1 MLSIDIELVPE
12 RWDEE
17 NEVFI
22 PPVIQTLELEHSLAS
37 VSKWEEKWHKPF
49 FSTEEKTN
57 EESIYYIK
65 CMTLNENVDP
75 DVYNHITKYDEA
87 EIYNY
92 MNDPATAT
100 TIREDKNPKNSRK
113 IITSELIYCW
123 MTQLNIPFECDKW
136 RLNRLIMLI
145 RTCSAE
151 NAPSKK
157 MSKKELIERNAAIN
171 AANRKRFMSKG

>member
-1 MLSIDIELVPE
+1 
-12 RWDEE
+12 
-17 NEVFI
+17 
-22 PPVIQTLELEHSLAS
+22 
-37 VSKWEEKWHKPF
+37 
-49 FSTEEKTN
+49 
-57 EESIYYIK
+57 
-65 CMTLNENVDP
+65 
-75 DVYNHITKYDEA
+75 
-87 EIYNY
+87 